1 GRKACPSVRRQR
13 CDDEERWEAPPVGHQ
28 VPAGGGAERNPRN
41 CFVLHRK
48 LAVSEPGR
56 QDLDDAEGPGRRRY
70 GLERHHI
77 RIELH
82 RVRDPGPGVVLRRRA
97 RRAVGDEGRRPHLV
111 GDLTPAVSSRTGDLD
126 EGAIRAF
133 VQEDYRRVV
142 NGLAVMC
149 GSRTAAE
156 DAVQE
161 ALARAWERSGRGERI
176 DDLAAWVTIVARNV
190 LRSGFRRLRI
200 ERRVR
205 AAFDQP
211 AEWLGGTGMTEDHVD
226 VMRALAGL
234 TAIQRETTVLHYYLG
249 LPVAD

>member
-1 GRKACPSVRRQR
+1 MA
-13 CDDEERWEAPPVGHQ
+13 
-28 VPAGGGAERNPRN
+28 
-41 CFVLHRK
+41 
-48 LAVSEPGR
+48 
-56 QDLDDAEGPGRRRY
+56 
-70 GLERHHI
+70 
-77 RIELH
+77 
-82 RVRDPGPGVVLRRRA
+82 
-97 RRAVGDEGRRPHLV
+97 
-111 GDLTPAVSSRTGDLD
+111 SRTGELD

-149 GSRTAAE
+149 GSRPAAE

-161 ALARAWERSGRGERI
+161 ALARAWERAGRGERI
-176 DDLAAWVTIVARNV
+176 GDLAAWVTIVARNV

-205 AAFDQP
+205 AAFGQP
-211 AEWLGGTGMTEDHVD
+211 TERLEGTGMTEDHVD

-249 LPVAD
+249 LPVAEVAKALGVSEGTVKSTLHRSRQILAPALGVDDADHAGEGVTRDARH